1 MLRMSDD
8 MMRCTSLD
16 CPKRGECLRNVTI
29 KVDPPF
35 SYYSYGDAYRE
46 GEECGIFIEA
56 PPDMLDMMKGN
67 R

>member
-1 MLRMSDD
+1 
-8 MMRCTSLD
+8 
-16 CPKRGECLRNVTI
+16 VTI

-46 GEECGIFIEA
+46 GEECGIFIEV
-56 PPDMLDMMKGN
+56 PVDMLDMMKAN